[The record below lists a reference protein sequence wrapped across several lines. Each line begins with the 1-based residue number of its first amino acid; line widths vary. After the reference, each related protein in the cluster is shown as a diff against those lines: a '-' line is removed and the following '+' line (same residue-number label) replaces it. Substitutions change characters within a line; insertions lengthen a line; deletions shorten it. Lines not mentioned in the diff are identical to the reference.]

1 MLSIVPDVNCG
12 MQELVIQRPDG
23 TQIRVKG
30 YRAGNLLSDRKPFAS
45 KMGSGK
51 GLPERVDLR
60 KHMTPIER
68 QGNTNSCVANATAG
82 AYEYLLKRHRPDNA
96 YDVSRLFLYFNSR
109 ALEVG
114 EEVDGISVEDEGTYI
129 QHCIRSLEKFGICS
143 EETWPFDEGRV
154 NDTPDEESYQEA
166 SDFLVE
172 DVALVPNDLNSWKA
186 ALAEGNPIVF
196 GISLFSSFD
205 RHRNGKV
212 PMPTESEQARGQHGG
227 HAMLCVG
234 YSDRDQVFIVR
245 NSWGPEWG
253 DNGYCY
259 LPYRYIIND
268 RFNDGDS
275 WIIRRLAELD
285 LDDETWEEEES
296 ESLLTDYESVLDEM
310 TDEEY
315 EDMLDDFGD
324 ISLEERI
331 ALLLMYAADEDWE
344 TSEEELAAISGYL
357 SDILEALGSDLEPGK
372 VLKFAKRNYDNEN
385 LIEESIE
392 LMGKHLS
399 NEFLATVASD
409 IAEVIGEDDLSED
422 EEAFVDH
429 LIEQWQVEE
438 HFEDDSEDE
447 EYDEDDS
454 EDEESEDEED
464 DEGESED
471 EEYDEEDSEDDD
483 NGGGVGGR

>member
-1 MLSIVPDVNCG
+1 
-12 MQELVIQRPDG
+12 
-23 TQIRVKG
+23 
-30 YRAGNLLSDRKPFAS
+30 
-45 KMGSGK
+45 
-51 GLPERVDLR
+51 
-60 KHMTPIER
+60 
-68 QGNTNSCVANATAG
+68 
-82 AYEYLLKRHRPDNA
+82 
-96 YDVSRLFLYFNSR
+96 
-109 ALEVG
+109 
-114 EEVDGISVEDEGTYI
+114 
-129 QHCIRSLEKFGICS
+129 
-143 EETWPFDEGRV
+143 
-154 NDTPDEESYQEA
+154 
-166 SDFLVE
+166 
-172 DVALVPNDLNSWKA
+172 
-186 ALAEGNPIVF
+186 
-196 GISLFSSFD
+196 
-205 RHRNGKV
+205 
-212 PMPTESEQARGQHGG
+212 MPTESEQARGQHGG